1 MIRKSEQIST
11 RIKRAKKIVNNK
23 STEEI
28 NSNSSSVG
36 NALKI
41 SSELVASVLVSC
53 VIGYFL
59 DNWLNTKPWF
69 ILIFF
74 FIGIITGILNVIKTA
89 KKMQKNNDY
98 KKKN

>member
-36 NALKI
+36 NALKV
-41 SSELVASVLVSC
+41 SSELVAAVLVSC

-74 FIGIITGILNVIKTA
+74 FIGIVTGILNVIKTA
-89 KKMQKNNDY
+89 KKMQKNNDLKG
-98 KKKN
+98 KK